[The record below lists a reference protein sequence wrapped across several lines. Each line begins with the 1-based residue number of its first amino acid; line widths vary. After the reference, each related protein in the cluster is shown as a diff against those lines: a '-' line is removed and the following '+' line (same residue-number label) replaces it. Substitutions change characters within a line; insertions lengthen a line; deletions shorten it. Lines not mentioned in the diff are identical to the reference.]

1 MLESVRL
8 ARWSLAAVTL
18 LALGACR
25 QIAGLRDLEPP
36 PATDASSDT
45 ARPPSD
51 DGGLGCSCPGCTI
64 LASGTFKPQSLVATG
79 GYVYWLVP
87 GTAQEPPG
95 NGSLWRVPTRGGT
108 SQTLTTAGTFADF
121 PLPPSM
127 SQAPLL
133 APLSIATDGANLYFL
148 ETGAGSLE
156 TGEGSI
162 DQVAVATSGSASLH
176 KLVEE
181 LQLYD
186 SWSPPTNPS
195 ACGNGA
201 SCADTTI
208 LNVAGDELYFSS
220 AGAGTGNAVA
230 IERVPTQGGAV
241 RPVVGSLTNDAAD
254 QLPTGD
260 AGSGPDPISPYAFAI
275 ADSDLY
281 WLNSDLGGGCPC
293 AGGIGT
299 QVGCAGLNHGF
310 SLWRVP
316 AGGGDP
322 FHVTRSELSAPD
334 SLVVVGSFAFVAD
347 IMNND
352 IERIPTSG
360 GAEMPV
366 AGGQSFPWGLI
377 TDGAYLYWANLGGEP
392 DDGAIARLS
401 LANAEAANPSAKPEV
416 LASNLAAPVALA
428 VDDENIYW
436 VDTVCDAILKVPK

>member
-1 MLESVRL
+1 MLESVRRL
-8 ARWSLAAVTL
+8 RWSVAATTL

-45 ARPPSD
+45 APPPSD
-51 DGGLGCSCPGCTI
+51 DAGVGCVCPGCTI

-108 SQTLTTAGTFADF
+108 SQTLTTAGMFVDF
-121 PLPPSM
+121 PPVPSM
-127 SQAPLL
+127 SQAPLS

-148 ETGAGSLE
+148 EIGA
-156 TGEGSI
+156 GSI
-162 DQVAVATSGSASLH
+162 DQVVVSTSGRASIH
-176 KLVEE
+176 KLVEK
-181 LQLYD
+181 LQLD
-186 SWSPPTNPS
+186 DGWSPPTNPS
-195 ACGNGA
+195 ACGNSA

-208 LNVAGDELYFSS
+208 LNVAGDEIYFSN
-220 AGAGTGNAVA
+220 ARYGLETAVA

-241 RPVVGSLTNDAAD
+241 RAIRGSLTDAAAD
-254 QLPTGD
+254 QLPTD
-260 AGSGPDPISPYAFAI
+260 EAGLNTDPISPYAFAV
-275 ADSDLY
+275 AAGDLY
-281 WLNSDLGGGCPC
+281 WLNSDVGSGCPC

-299 QVGCAGLNHGF
+299 QPGCAGTNHDY

-316 AGGGDP
+316 VGGGDP
-322 FHVTRSELSAPD
+322 FQVTRSELSAPD

-347 IMNND
+347 LLNND

-360 GAEMPV
+360 GAEVPV

-392 DDGAIARLS
+392 DEGTISRLS
-401 LANAEAANPSAKPEV
+401 LANAEAANPSAKPDV
-416 LASNLAAPVALA
+416 LASNLAAPAALA
-428 VDDENIYW
+428 VDEDNIYW
-436 VDTVCDAILKVPK
+436 VDTVCDAIFKVPK